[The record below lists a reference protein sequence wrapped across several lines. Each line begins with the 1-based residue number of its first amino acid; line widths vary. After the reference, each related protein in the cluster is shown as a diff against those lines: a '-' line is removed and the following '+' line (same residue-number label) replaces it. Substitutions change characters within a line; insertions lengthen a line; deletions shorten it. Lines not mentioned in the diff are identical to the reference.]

1 LLWYFGTAAP
11 PNNPPQNLLTLM
23 QLRPE
28 MIDTRVERRLREL
41 ERWIYDQRIPITDWR
56 PSNRWPDHIPQPTA
70 VEPLTSDVPEIDGTP
85 TDFAQFP
92 HVHAKAFW
100 VSTTV
105 TIPEKMA
112 GKRVF
117 AHMNTGSDG
126 FLSESTVYLN
136 GRISGGLDINRKDIL
151 LTTVAEVGQTFRID
165 VMVHSGRMRT
175 PQSLSGALVVLN
187 EDIYQF
193 RYDLRAV
200 LGAVRSLDKEH
211 PTAIRIWY
219 ILEQCLNA
227 IDFHSDYNRVDV
239 SAAAK
244 LLKDKTQALLPTHQP
259 PDFNL
264 YLCANSH
271 IDVVWLWTLAETR
284 QKMARTS
291 STAVRYMDELPEYHF
306 SQSQAQLYDFL
317 LQDHPD
323 LFALVQD
330 KVKGGQWEFVG
341 AAWVEPDCNITG
353 GESLVRQLLYG
364 QKFWKQHFGKTS
376 RTMWLVDTFGYASAM
391 PQILRKSGLDTFVT
405 QKLTWSETN
414 PFPYGHFDWE
424 GIDGSRIR
432 CVFPQSYVTRTY
444 PDEMMQ
450 WYKRYP
456 SKDIAP
462 DLLYLYG
469 YGDGGGGP
477 VREDVEL
484 GKRMQEFP
492 AYPRVKFSRVE
503 DALDAIKS
511 RAEAL
516 AVEYGYQIPVW
527 KGELY
532 LEFHRGTL
540 TTHALVKR
548 RNRKNELLI
557 REAEI
562 WAALAEINNG
572 ASYPAEALESNWKKL
587 MLLQFHDILPGTSIV
602 QAYPDVHRIYGE
614 IETDVT
620 ALLNKAIENL
630 DAPSIQ
636 PPYRFSVLNSL
647 SFTVTDW
654 AEATIPLKMP
664 FGVQDATGNPVAFQ
678 VLQEDEADTHIGFE
692 ATIAPF
698 AASQFVAMPPEAKSS
713 DNDLT
718 HALDQALSDVALSDA
733 DVFRLWLGLTGE
745 GALSAEEIGK
755 RLDLSKDEVKEIR
768 LRVLVHVSKSNK
780 ALKEK
785 NLEKFRKSQ
794 KAIVK
799 PTSAAPSLIATE
811 EGMENEFFHIRF
823 NPSGG
828 LDSIYDKRLQREW
841 LTGKGNDLQTFED
854 RPNSWDAWDV
864 NDWFEQKPLDLLTL
878 EQVAVLENGPIRAT
892 VRFDFK
898 TCNGSTLS
906 QLVMMYR
913 AIPRIDFRTVMDW
926 HEQHVLLKV
935 AFPVS
940 VHSASAAYEIQY
952 GTIERPTSRNTTW
965 EQAKF
970 EVSGQ
975 RWTDLSDGS
984 GGVSLLNDGKYGHD
998 IHHNVMRISLLRT
1011 PVHPDPQAPHPPFHF
1026 LDDPNVFTD
1035 QGTHEVNYAF
1045 YPHTGD
1051 WRSGTVQAGY
1061 AFNQP
1066 LRTVNN
1072 GPVLENGI
1080 SVSDMACIVETLK
1093 KAEDGDG
1100 YVLRVYE
1107 AHGGSRNV
1115 AITLPFGVTDATCTN
1130 LMEDPEPTEQVVLT
1144 ENTLSF
1150 SLKPFEIRTF
1160 RLK

>member
-1 LLWYFGTAAP
+1 
-11 PNNPPQNLLTLM
+11 M

-41 ERWIYDQRIPITDWR
+41 ERWIYEQCIPITDWR
-56 PSNRWPDHIPQPTA
+56 PSNKWPAHIPQPA
-70 VEPLTSDVPEIDGTP
+70 AIAPLVTDVPEVDESP
-85 TDFAQFP
+85 THFAQFP

-100 VSTTV
+100 ASTTV
-105 TIPEKMA
+105 TIPERWA

-136 GRISGGLDINRKDIL
+136 GCISGGLDINRKDIL
-151 LTTVAEVGQTFRID
+151 LAPHAEAGQTFRLD

-175 PQSLSGALVVLN
+175 PQSISGDLVVIN
-187 EDIYQF
+187 EAIYQF
-193 RYDLRAV
+193 RYDLRAT

-211 PTAIRIWY
+211 PTAIRLWY
-219 ILEQCLNA
+219 ILEQTLNA
-227 IDFHSDYNRVDV
+227 IDFHSDYNRVNV
-239 SAAAK
+239 EAAAQ
-244 LLKDKTQALLPTHQP
+244 LLKEKTQALLPTHQP

-317 LQDHPD
+317 LNDHPD
-323 LFALVQD
+323 LFAAVQE
-330 KVKGGQWEFVG
+330 KVSGGQWEFVG

-353 GESLVRQLLYG
+353 GESLIRQLLYG
-364 QKFWKQHFGKTS
+364 QKFWKQHFGTTS

-511 RAEAL
+511 RADAL
-516 AVEYGYQIPVW
+516 ANEYGYQIPVW

-548 RNRKNELLI
+548 RNRKNELLL

-572 ASYPAEALESNWKKL
+572 APYPDEALENNWKKL
-587 MLLQFHDILPGTSIV
+587 MLLQFHDILPGTSIA

-614 IETDVT
+614 IETEVK
-620 ALLNKAIENL
+620 ALLDKAIAQLETPN
-630 DAPSIQ
+630 IQ

-654 AEATIPLKMP
+654 AEADIPLKMP
-664 FGVQDATGNPVAFQ
+664 FTLQDTQGKWIAFQ
-678 VLQEDEADTHIGFE
+678 VLHESEESTKIGLE
-692 ATIAPF
+692 ATVTPF
-698 AASQFVAMPPEAKSS
+698 AATQYVAVPEAPK
-713 DNDLT
+713 
-718 HALDQALSDVALSDA
+718 ALPENNLPQLIEQALADIALSDA
-733 DVFRLWLGLTGE
+733 DLFRMWLGLTGE
-745 GALSAEEIGK
+745 GALSTEEIGQK
-755 RLDLSKDEVKEIR
+755 LDLSKEEVKEIR
-768 LRVLVHVSKSNK
+768 DHVMSHVAKSNK
-780 ALKEK
+780 NLKEK
-785 NLEKFRKSQ
+785 ALEKFRKTQ
-794 KAIVK
+794 KAVLK
-799 PTSAAPSLIATE
+799 PMVETGRPQANET
-811 EGMENEFFHIRF
+811 GMENAFFRVTF
-823 NPSGG
+823 NPDGSI
-828 LDSIYDKRLQREW
+828 DSLFDKRLQREW

-854 RPNSWDAWDV
+854 RPNSWDAWDI
-864 NDWFEQKPLDLLTL
+864 NDWFEQKPLGLLNL
-878 EQVAVLENGPIRAT
+878 EQVTVVENGPIRAT
-892 VRFDFK
+892 VRFDYK
-898 TCNGSTLS
+898 THNGSVVS
-906 QLVMMYR
+906 QCVVMYQS
-913 AIPRIDFRTVMDW
+913 IPRIDFRTVMDW

-935 AFPVS
+935 AFPVA
-940 VHSASAAYEIQY
+940 VHSASASYEIQY

-965 EQAKF
+965 EQSKF
-970 EVSGQ
+970 EVSGH
-975 RWTDLSDGS
+975 RWTDLSDAS
-984 GGVSLLNDGKYGHD
+984 GGVSILNDGKYGHD
-998 IHHNVMRISLLRT
+998 IHHNVMRMSLIRT

-1035 QGTHEVNYAF
+1035 QGEHEVNYAF
-1045 YPHTGD
+1045 YPHAGD
-1051 WRSGTVQAGY
+1051 WRNGTVQAGY
-1061 AFNQP
+1061 VFNQP
-1066 LRTVNN
+1066 LRSITN
-1072 GPVLENGI
+1072 GPILENGL
-1080 SVSDMACIVETLK
+1080 SVSDDACLVETLK
-1093 KAEDGDG
+1093 KAEDGEG
-1100 YVLRVYE
+1100 YILRVYE
-1107 AHGGSRNV
+1107 AHGGTRTVTIS
-1115 AITLPFGVTDATCTN
+1115 LPFSITKISCTN
-1130 LMEDPEPTEQVVLT
+1130 LMEVPEPIEHVEKTSENSLT
-1144 ENTLSF
+1144 F
-1150 SLKPFEIRTF
+1150 SLKPYEIRTF
-1160 RLK
+1160 KIK